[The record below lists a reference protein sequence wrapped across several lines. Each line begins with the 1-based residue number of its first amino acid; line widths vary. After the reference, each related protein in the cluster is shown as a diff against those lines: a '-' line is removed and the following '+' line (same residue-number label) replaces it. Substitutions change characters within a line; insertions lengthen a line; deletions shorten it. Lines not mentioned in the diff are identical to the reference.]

1 MLVEPISASEGAAK
15 WREAEAAGPPLT
27 PEELAKKA
35 DDEKKA
41 AKLKAAAAKGSA
53 PEAAA
58 EEAPPAKGKG
68 GGGGGGGGGA
78 AQAKGAT
85 KSRFFVANSKMNV
98 RLAPEGGA
106 DSADMEV
113 LLSSFPSAFF
123 CIIFFV

>member
-58 EEAPPAKGKG
+58 EEAPAKGKAAPKG
-68 GGGGGGGGGA
+68 SAPPSSSGGA
-78 AQAKGAT
+78 YYTAL
-85 KSRFFVANSKMNV
+85 ANMKV
-98 RLAPEGGA
+98 RDKP
-106 DSADMEV
+106 DSTDE
-113 LLSSFPSAFF
+113 LPLSVYQGQVIKVMSP
-123 CIIFFV
+123 I